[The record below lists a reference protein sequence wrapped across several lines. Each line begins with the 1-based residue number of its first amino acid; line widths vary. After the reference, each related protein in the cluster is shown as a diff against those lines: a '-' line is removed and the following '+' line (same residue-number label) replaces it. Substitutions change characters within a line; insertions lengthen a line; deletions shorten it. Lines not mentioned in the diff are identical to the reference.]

1 MRAIKKTTK
10 NQQIKE
16 ESENHQEIKSFFG
29 LLTGTLHLENR
40 ISRLFQGCFLHS
52 SSFRNAFLS
61 LLFKKNIVK
70 NNMLHQ
76 YNWDCFFQPQ
86 TPNSARLKPDLLLST
101 VTTKGNKIDFYIES
115 KIHATLTDK
124 QLRNYRQNGVQ
135 HLIALTK
142 FIPDIPLSKLGK
154 LDVNALRWQDIH
166 ATLVVQKH
174 KSQHDRFICNHF
186 VKFLEEADMA
196 HNQELN
202 LTDYNEIGS
211 LLRTFAKS
219 SMNGIGRFDYRIDC
233 ISRCSSLLE
242 EIRIELE
249 NHNPKFKTAKKW
261 SGYYN
266 VTDDDGNIS
275 YHVLQYSLYKTSYN
289 RHRFCWSF
297 RFPQDSKTPIS
308 WYIFY
313 YKNGEEI
320 NKKDYFI
327 KDMEK
332 KKGGI
337 DSISFKKSVIS
348 YANKWKVA
356 L

>member
-1 MRAIKKTTK
+1 MRAIRKITK
-10 NQQIKE
+10 NQQIREGCEKR
-16 ESENHQEIKSFFG
+16 HEIQSFFG

-52 SSFRNAFLS
+52 SSFKKAFLS
-61 LLFKKNIVK
+61 LLLEKKIV
-70 NNMLHQ
+70 NNKMLHQ
-76 YNWDCFFQPQ
+76 YNWDCIYQPQ
-86 TPNSARLKPDLLLST
+86 TPNSTRLKPDLLLST
-101 VTTKGNKIDFYIES
+101 VTSNGNNLDIYIES

-124 QLRNYRQNGVQ
+124 QLRNYKQNGVQ
-135 HLIALTK
+135 HLIVLTK
-142 FIPDIPLSKLGK
+142 FIPDIPLSIMGK
-154 LDVNALRWQDIH
+154 LEVNALRWQDIH
-166 ATLVVQKH
+166 ATLVEQKH
-174 KSQHDRFICNHF
+174 ESQHDRFICNHF
-186 VKFLEEADMA
+186 VKFLEEAAMA
-196 HNQELN
+196 HNQELS

-211 LLRTFAKS
+211 LFRTFAKS
-219 SMNGIGRFDYRIDC
+219 SKNGIGRFDYRIDC
-233 ISRCSSLLE
+233 MSRCSSLLE

-249 NHNPKFKTAKKW
+249 NHNPKLKTVRKW

-266 VTDDDGNIS
+266 VTDVDGNIS

-297 RFPQDSKTPIS
+297 WFPQDSETSIS

-320 NKKDYFI
+320 NKKDYLI
-327 KDMEK
+327 EEIAK

-337 DSISFKKSVIS
+337 NSILLKKSVIS